1 MSFLQRR
8 RALML
13 ASLPSLLSPL
23 ALSAAPAA
31 GVPAASR
38 RTLSLVVPYPAGG
51 SSDALARAMQPTL
64 TRQLGETVVVENVS
78 GASGTL
84 GVQRV
89 VSAPADGRTLL
100 IGSPNEVI
108 LAPLALKSARYRPED
123 LQYLATITIAPLVLM
138 ARRDLPA
145 SSLDELVA
153 LAERQRAKPLT
164 FGSVGHGSM
173 YHLVAE
179 YLGRVAQVP
188 LLHVPYKGTTPLVQD
203 LVGQQVDFAVLPNV
217 GIPTEMLHAGK
228 LRAVA
233 VLDARRMTSLPD
245 TPAVSESALTIREQL
260 QFSVWGAVLLRNGT
274 PRPRVDRLHSALSAA
289 IASEEVA
296 RTLASSGSAAAPS
309 VALQRASS
317 FYNQEIVRFR
327 HWAKAIDLQAQ

>member
-1 MSFLQRR
+1 
-8 RALML
+8 ML

-23 ALSAAPAA
+23 APSAAPAT
-31 GVPAASR
+31 GIPAASR

-51 SSDALARAMQPTL
+51 SADALARAMQPTL
-64 TRQLGETVVVENVS
+64 ARQLGETVVVENVS

-89 VSAPADGRTLL
+89 VSAPADGQTLL

-108 LAPLALKSARYRPED
+108 LAPLALTSARYRPED
-123 LQYLATITIAPLVLM
+123 LQYLATITVAPLVLM
-138 ARRDLPA
+138 ARRDLPT

-153 LAERQRAKPLT
+153 LAERQRARPLT

-179 YLGRVAQVP
+179 YLGKIAQVP
-188 LLHVPYKGTTPLVQD
+188 LVHIPYKGTTPLVQD

-217 GIPTEMLHAGK
+217 GIPTEMLQAGR

-245 TPAVSESALTIREQL
+245 TPAVSESALAARERL
-260 QFSVWGAVLLRNGT
+260 QFSVWGAVLLRRGVLSD
-274 PRPRVDRLHSALSAA
+274 RVDQLHRALREA

-296 RTLASSGSAAAPS
+296 RTLSSSGSAAAPAVS
-309 VALQRASS
+309 LRQSS
-317 FYNQEIVRFR
+317 TFYDQEIIRFR
-327 HWAKAIDLQAQ
+327 NWAQAIDLRKL